1 MKGGFNDDQ
10 LITKSDKIPEQITS
24 IIETLVQ
31 DFVYSNS
38 PNHRNGGL
46 IALAAVTIALGPDIA
61 LNLDIIIPPILSCF
75 NNQDSKVRYYACES
89 MYNIAKVA
97 KGEALRFFNGIFDAL
112 STLSEDTEMSVK
124 NGADFLDRLI
134 KDIVLELATTYVSPF
149 DPPGQKTT
157 FSLPNFIPLL
167 SSKIST
173 KHSFTRNYLVL
184 WISNL
189 ESIPELGLI
198 SYLHEFLDGLL
209 DFMSDSSED
218 VRVATEQ
225 LLENFLMDIMDDCY
239 SRQAAEE
246 GSYGEEETEESNDH
260 DTERTLKGK
269 SVEKNTS
276 PPANIHYGRI
286 IEILV
291 PHLSSQNEDIQKVAL
306 RWTSELINNEKD
318 IIIQF
323 TPQIIYAVLPS
334 LSHAL
339 KEVKMAAARANLGL
353 QRLVL
358 ETPVMESNEVED
370 PFDYQMTVTNLRLQF
385 LNEHEET
392 RIASLD
398 WLLMLHKKA
407 PYKILASDDGTF
419 PVLLKTLSDS
429 SEEVIRRDLQLLA
442 QISSYSDNDY
452 FRSFMMNLVSLFST
466 DRRLLENR
474 GSLIIRQLCTSLDPE
489 RIYITLADV
498 LEKDEDLEFANIM
511 VQNLNVI
518 LITSAELADLRKRL
532 RNLDTKD
539 GQQLFISLYKSW
551 CHSAVATLS
560 LCLLAQA
567 YEHAANMLQI
577 FAELDITVNTL
588 IQIDKLVQLI
598 ESPVFTYLRLQLLEP
613 EKYPHLLKC
622 LYGLLMLL
630 PQSSA
635 FSTLRSRLS
644 CVSSIGFLHFM
655 PKSPIEAPKKQPTKS
670 ISNGHSK
677 VIEDPI
683 KFNELLQHF
692 RNVQLRHERSR
703 KQGKDIN

>member
-1 MKGGFNDDQ
+1 M
-10 LITKSDKIPEQITS
+10 
-24 IIETLVQ
+24 
-31 DFVYSNS
+31 
-38 PNHRNGGL
+38 NGGL

-61 LNLDIIIPPILSCF
+61 LHLDIIIPPILSCF

-124 NGADFLDRLI
+124 SGAELLDRLI
-134 KDIVLELATTYVSPF
+134 KDIVLELATTYISPF
-149 DPPGQKTT
+149 DPPGQTTT

-173 KHSFTRNYLVL
+173 KHSFTRNHLVL

-209 DFMSDSSED
+209 DFMSDPSED

-225 LLENFLMDIMDDCY
+225 LLDNFLMDIMDDCFA
-239 SRQAAEE
+239 RQVADDHGSASDEE
-246 GSYGEEETEESNDH
+246 PEGKYNSDDGEGDGEGEEDEDDDEDA
-260 DTERTLKGK
+260 ERTLKGK
-269 SVEKNTS
+269 SVEKVS
-276 PPANIHYGRI
+276 PPQANIQYGRI
-286 IEILV
+286 IKILV
-291 PHLSSQNEDIQKVAL
+291 PHLSSPNEEIQKVAL
-306 RWTSELINNEKD
+306 KWMNELLNNEKD

-334 LSHAL
+334 LSHPV
-339 KEVKMAAARANLGL
+339 KEVKVAATRTNHSL

-358 ETPVMESNEVED
+358 ETPVMESLEVED

-498 LEKDEDLEFANIM
+498 LEKDEDLEFASIM

-518 LITSAELADLRKRL
+518 LITSAELTDLRKRL

-539 GQQLFISLYKSW
+539 GQQLFTSLYKSW

-567 YEHAANMLQI
+567 YEHAANMLQV
-577 FAELDITVNTL
+577 FAELEITVNTL

-635 FSTLRSRLS
+635 YSTLRSRLS
-644 CVSSIGFLHFM
+644 CVSSLGFLHVM
-655 PKSPIEAPKKQPTKS
+655 PKSPMEVPKKQPTKS
-670 ISNGHSK
+670 ISNGHPK
-677 VIEDPI
+677 IIDDFI

-692 RNVQLRHERSR
+692 RNVQFKHERSR
-703 KQGKDIN
+703 KQGKKLVWSVIS